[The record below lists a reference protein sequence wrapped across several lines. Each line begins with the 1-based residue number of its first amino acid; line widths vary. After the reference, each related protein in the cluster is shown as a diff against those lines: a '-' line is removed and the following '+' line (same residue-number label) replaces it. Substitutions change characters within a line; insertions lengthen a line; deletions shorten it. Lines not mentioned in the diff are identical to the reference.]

1 MHKQIKYYNVN
12 FQSDGLLDRDVRE
25 STFIIEND
33 KSTYQEIFSHPID
46 VSESMHLENI
56 FQIMCISEICTY
68 TWKTLEFLS
77 FTWVCT
83 NNKKFKII
91 KLE

>member
-33 KSTYQEIFSHPID
+33 KSTYQEIFSHPIE
-46 VSESMHLENI
+46 VSGSMHFGNI
-56 FQIMCISEICTY
+56 LQIMCILKICIY
-68 TWKTLEFLS
+68 ASKNLKFLS
-77 FTWVCT
+77 FT
-83 NNKKFKII
+83 
-91 KLE
+91 